1 MRDYRPLPPQ
11 TLSGQI
17 HVCRPDPPKT
27 VTLDSDALEVMTDLK
42 QIYAAVIETQIGMD
56 AAKQYMIQ
64 RGVRLLFALN
74 HDRSLAG
81 LVTANDIQGEKP
93 MRLVQE
99 RGTKHDEIRVMDIM
113 TPLDRL
119 EAMPM
124 EEVRH
129 SKVGHILASLKGAG
143 RQHAL
148 VTEME
153 GSRTMVRGLFS
164 LSQIARQL
172 GISVQ
177 TSEIAKS
184 FAEIEVMLAANSAL
198 A

>member
-1 MRDYRPLPPQ
+1 MRDYRPLPAL

-17 HVCRPDPPKT
+17 MVCRPDPPRT
-27 VTLDSDALEVMTDLK
+27 VTLDSEALDVMTDLK
-42 QIYAAVIETQIGMD
+42 QIYAAVIEPQIGMD
-56 AAKQYMIQ
+56 SAKQYMIQ
-64 RGVRLLFALN
+64 RGVRLLFVLN

-99 RGTKHDEIRVMDIM
+99 RGVKHDEISVADIM

-119 EAMPM
+119 EAMAM
-124 EEVRH
+124 DEVRH
-129 SKVGHILASLKGAG
+129 SKVGHVLASLKGAG

-148 VTEME
+148 VTEQH
-153 GSRTMVRGLFS
+153 GARTEVRGMFS

-184 FAEIEVMLAANSAL
+184 FAEIEVMLTANSAL

>member
-1 MRDYRPLPPQ
+1 MRDYRPLPAQ

-17 HVCRPDPPKT
+17 LVCRPDPPKT
-27 VTLDSDALEVMTDLK
+27 VALDSDAVDVMTDLK
-42 QIYAAVIETQIGMD
+42 SVYAAVIEPQISMD
-56 AAKQYMIQ
+56 SAKQYMIQ
-64 RGVRLLFALN
+64 RGVRLLFVLN

-99 RGTKHDEIRVMDIM
+99 RGITHDEIRVADIM

-129 SKVGHILASLKGAG
+129 SKVGHVLASLKGAG

-148 VTEME
+148 VTEND
-153 GSRTMVRGLFS
+153 GGRLVVRGMFS

-184 FAEIEVMLAANSAL
+184 FAEIEVMLTANSAL